1 MSHVYIGFSKRICL
15 LGCFAK
21 VVMVVFVLLWVIR
34 LIKLLCVNWV
44 MTTLSLPLLTWQ
56 IDSFWV
62 SLAKQWSIFLAK
74 EMRGKDA
81 PLGVPKI
88 YMLKFWE
95 SYKNKQNYRKNMHIK
110 MLYIEILMRYN
121 LGNNILYKRIVSS
134 NLVTLI
140 TIRKTTMRMFF
151 FGFED

>member
-1 MSHVYIGFSKRICL
+1 
-15 LGCFAK
+15 
-21 VVMVVFVLLWVIR
+21 
-34 LIKLLCVNWV
+34 
-44 MTTLSLPLLTWQ
+44 
-56 IDSFWV
+56 
-62 SLAKQWSIFLAK
+62 
-74 EMRGKDA
+74 
-81 PLGVPKI
+81 
-88 YMLKFWE
+88 
-95 SYKNKQNYRKNMHIK
+95 MHIK